1 MRKLTFRGILAT
13 LVVAAV
19 VPFIGSSVRGSMP
32 FVHDPR
38 GMAGVGIAGW
48 LLTFAALGREALGT
62 GAFEWFMVTLGVLT
76 LGFGIAALIAETTWA
91 LLVPMVA
98 GLVIIWLLPCCMTSA
113 TSRRH
118 TRSGTPDAVAR
129 RGRSCRALPGGLAP
143 LPVTR
148 GRAGCLV
155 TARGPGSCSG
165 PGHGSS

>member
-1 MRKLTFRGILAT
+1 MRKLTLRGILAT
-13 LVVAAV
+13 LVVAAVV

-98 GLVIIWLLPCCMTSA
+98 GLVIIWAAALLHDAGYIAPA
-113 TSRRH
+113 HAVRH
-118 TRSGTPDAVAR
+118 A
-129 RGRSCRALPGGLAP
+129 
-143 LPVTR
+143 
-148 GRAGCLV
+148 
-155 TARGPGSCSG
+155 
-165 PGHGSS
+165 